1 MLLLRHGGQFTDR
14 RIERHLSSGYFY
26 LLGGVVTIIV
36 SSFYFSSIFGVII
49 GVVLTL
55 GSTASFRRSGNW
67 SAGKQGE
74 LAVTQA
80 LQSLPDQ
87 YVVLNDLV
95 LPDGKGNVDHLVM
108 GPNGLFVIETKNYSS
123 YVRCLGDD
131 WFVNGK
137 KVHSLS
143 KQAKR
148 NAMAIKNSLA
158 PIFAEH
164 HVRMPFV
171 TAVLV
176 FVNRNGRLHI
186 SDPGVPVLRSSQ
198 LAHFISGYN
207 GVKVPSIASARPE
220 TGHRP
225 SSASAAAKARQTD
238 REQLAC

>member
-14 RIERHLSSGYFY
+14 RIKRYLSSGYFY
-26 LLGGVVTIIV
+26 LAGVILVIIIV
-36 SSFYFSSIFGVII
+36 GCFYFSSIVGVIAGALI
-49 GVVLTL
+49 ALP
-55 GSTASFRRSGNW
+55 AAANFRRSGNW

-87 YVVLNDLV
+87 YVVLNDLM

-123 YVRCLGDD
+123 YVKCIGDD
-131 WFVNGK
+131 WFVNGQK
-137 KVHSLS
+137 IHSLS

-148 NAMAIKNSLA
+148 NAMAIKNCLA

-176 FVNRNGRLHI
+176 FVNRKGQLHI

-198 LAHFISGYN
+198 LAHFIAGYI
-207 GVKVPSIASARPE
+207 GVKAPSIASPDLKRSIVHHLHLLQQKP
-220 TGHRP
+220 
-225 SSASAAAKARQTD
+225 D
-238 REQLAC
+238 RLTANS